1 MGAGGVSLMAVFVVF
16 LLKDGELELLALVRV
31 DEMSTKLQQEVGAFV
46 VLWTPQCMHSC
57 ALRSPLLS
65 SHP

>member
-1 MGAGGVSLMAVFVVF
+1 MAVFVVF

-46 VLWTPQCMHSC
+46 LWTPQCMHSC